1 MHAFSGRRTMLRDNL
16 TAGQDARRAEAETLA
31 QAYRTAHRG
40 DDQAALVAAIID
52 ALATS
57 DATEE
62 ERAAA
67 TGAQSLMASC
77 AVGLAHHERRGP
89 FSR

>member
-1 MHAFSGRRTMLRDNL
+1 MHAFSRRRTMLRDNL

-52 ALATS
+52 ALADL
-57 DATEE
+57 DATE

-67 TGAQSLMASC
+67 TRRAVSHGFVRGRIGA
-77 AVGLAHHERRGP
+77 P
-89 FSR
+89 